1 MNMKIAPSAAL
12 SLGQPK
18 YWLWLEV
25 LVLGNVMNCR
35 HNVMIATIDDNPGY
49 IYHMVLVIG
58 MLPLVGALLW
68 LKAIVHVLVEKAT
81 GDNKLHG
88 ET

>member
-1 MNMKIAPSAAL
+1 
-12 SLGQPK
+12 
-18 YWLWLEV
+18 
-25 LVLGNVMNCR
+25 MNCR

-58 MLPLVGALLW
+58 MLPLDLVGWPCRCVAMI
-68 LKAIVHVLVEKAT
+68 KTIMHVLVEKAT